1 MGEQMKG
8 RNDGVNWDGD
18 VETLRP
24 YVDRLRSDS
33 RLADHL
39 FVNRQ
44 EAFEAGL
51 WIGRHADHIAGRNPP
66 GTTQGLADNLPRA

>member
-1 MGEQMKG
+1 MGEEMKS
-8 RNDGVNWDGD
+8 RTAVVNWDGD
-18 VETLRP
+18 VESLIP

-33 RLADHL
+33 ELADQV

-51 WIGRHADHIAGRNPP
+51 WIGRHADRVARVEAAGAS
-66 GTTQGLADNLPRA
+66 QDC